1 MREQIF
7 DILEK
12 ICEDDIVRS
21 NPDID
26 LFESDLMDSLG
37 FAELLADIEDDLGI
51 LVAPSEVDRS
61 TFNTPNRIVAYL
73 ETRSASGNVFLLSSW
88 RSCLP
93 LPQQWDFIFWQRVG
107 FM

>member
-1 MREQIF
+1 MVSFLILADYTTACNLRVLYLFGTVLVASRIIIIFRRKILMREQIF

-37 FAELLADIEDDLGI
+37 FADFLQTLKTT
-51 LVAPSEVDRS
+51 LV
-61 TFNTPNRIVAYL
+61 
-73 ETRSASGNVFLLSSW
+73 
-88 RSCLP
+88 
-93 LPQQWDFIFWQRVG
+93 FWSRRPK
-107 FM
+107 